1 MPGEIEKARIVF
13 LFEAMR
19 HGSVRGAAD
28 ALNVAPSAVS
38 RQIALLE
45 EELSIPLLERHTR
58 GVKPTEA
65 GQLLLAYFREQRS
78 HQHDLLSHL
87 QELRGLRSGKIR
99 IALGEGFLPD
109 LMNGVLA
116 RFCQDYPKISITLDV
131 GGTDKVV
138 HWVVEDDVDIGVA
151 FKSAAGI
158 RHCFAGIPQAP
169 GTSHC
174 LSGFPLV
181 GQAGA
186 VQAGG
191 LSGIST
197 GAQLPF
203 LWDEAEI
210 LMLVEQTEKI
220 RMTPILTTNS
230 FFPCGSSS
238 NCAWG
243 SASCQPVSWRMN
255 SPPANC
261 LPCLSSMPFWKMP
274 KHTSSNAR
282 GRQLSFA
289 ADRMMQYIATSG
301 MDSLR
306 RFFCGQRSR

>member
-1 MPGEIEKARIVF
+1 MPGEIKESRIVF
-13 LFEAMR
+13 LFEAIR

-138 HWVVEDDVDIGVA
+138 YWVVEDDVDIGVA
-151 FKSAAGI
+151 FNPPPESGI
-158 RHCFAGIPQAP
+158 VSLASRKHPVQAIVYP
-169 GTSHC
+169 D
-174 LSGFPLV
+174 FPLL
-181 GQAGA
+181 GRPG
-186 VQAGG
+186 
-191 LSGIST
+191 
-197 GAQLPF
+197 PF
-203 LWDEAEI
+203 KLADFLEYPLALNYPSYGMRQI

-230 FFPCGSSS
+230 FFSLRQFVKLRLGISFLPACIV
-238 NCAWG
+238 ADEL
-243 SASCQPVSWRMN
+243 ASGELF
-255 SPPANC
+255 A
-261 LPCLSSMPFWKMP
+261 LPIQHAILE
-274 KHTSSNAR
+274 NAEAHLIKR
-282 GRQLSFA
+282 TGRQLSFA
-289 ADRMMQYIATSG
+289 AERMMQYIAAG

-306 RFFCGQRSR
+306 